1 MLSNQLHVGCLS
13 YSLGYIVHDIFSKHY
28 QVLIPPNPRII
39 KMINTT
45 RLSQYHDGRRWSGPN
60 FSRYCWRVNAQNR
73 RHWDHLRWLQTN
85 WKNWELLLFSSYPC
99 ARFLKDQWSFPRVS
113 AIDMVGNSF
122 CFRPGVVIPLSPEPC
137 TLNEKVKSCKLIGKM
152 WLGTNPMFVP
162 GPVPSEINKKQTTFT
177 YSEVSQIF
185 QHISKIWHDWEAVES
200 ADLGISWWWNNNQH
214 SSCFL
219 VLF

>member
-99 ARFLKDQWSFPRVS
+99 ARFLKDQWSSPRVS

-122 CFRPGVVIPLSPEPC
+122 CFRPGVVIPLSSEPR
-137 TLNEKVKSCKLIGKM
+137 TLNEKVKSCKLIVAWYQSHVCSRSCSLWNKQKTNNFYILWGLSDISAYQQNLA
-152 WLGTNPMFVP
+152 WLGSS
-162 GPVPSEINKKQTTFT
+162 GIC
-177 YSEVSQIF
+177 
-185 QHISKIWHDWEAVES
+185 

>member
-1 MLSNQLHVGCLS
+1 
-13 YSLGYIVHDIFSKHY
+13 
-28 QVLIPPNPRII
+28 
-39 KMINTT
+39 MINTT

-85 WKNWELLLFSSYPC
+85 WKNWELLLFSSCPF

-122 CFRPGVVIPLSPEPC
+122 CFRPGGVVLLSSEPRAV
-137 TLNEKVKSCKLIGKM
+137 NERVKSCKLIGKM
-152 WLGTNPMFVP
+152 WLGTNLMFIP
-162 GPVPSEINKKQTTFT
+162 GPVPSEINKKTNNF
-177 YSEVSQIF
+177 YMLWGLSD
-185 QHISKIWHDWEAVES
+185 ISAYQQNLAWLGSSGIC